1 MAWGPTPDSRA
12 GEKATAWYRFKWKTD
27 WLWWVAGGY
36 CASALIFN
44 VADGLNHFLVPP
56 TLFDDDT
63 LVTKMVNPE
72 EGRGVASILVGGVAP
87 CVTAPWWEEVLY
99 RGFLLRALER
109 LCGRADVAT
118 VVSSRVESTSEFCR
132 VDGVGRP
139 EFDFHPR
146 YRRCFLPRTTC
157 R

>member
-1 MAWGPTPDSRA
+1 
-12 GEKATAWYRFKWKTD
+12 
-27 WLWWVAGGY
+27 
-36 CASALIFN
+36 
-44 VADGLNHFLVPP
+44 
-56 TLFDDDT
+56 
-63 LVTKMVNPE
+63 MVNPE

-87 CVTAPWWEEVLY
+87 CVTAPCVGRAELSKFTARLLDGVFAHRWWEEVLY

-109 LCGRADVAT
+109 LVGRADVAT

-139 EFDFHPR
+139 EFDFHTR